1 MNSAQALV
9 TKFQKQV
16 DEVFTLVSKLNEQ
29 AKLIQSLRSKEKT
42 TNNQLLIEKAEL
54 RVAEL
59 NKKKNL
65 VQKVCMKVAQ
75 HDELIQLDPLNTE
88 RLVVALFKGKYYD
101 DLKMV
106 LQIILDKQT
115 TILLTFSE
123 LGAIFDLSLKDES
136 LKFEY
141 SFID

>member
-1 MNSAQALV
+1 M
-9 TKFQKQV
+9 
-16 DEVFTLVSKLNEQ
+16 
-29 AKLIQSLRSKEKT
+29 
-42 TNNQLLIEKAEL
+42 
-54 RVAEL
+54 
-59 NKKKNL
+59 
-65 VQKVCMKVAQ
+65 
-75 HDELIQLDPLNTE
+75 NTE

-106 LQIILDKQT
+106 LQIILDKKT

-123 LGAIFDLSLKDES
+123 LGVIFDLSLKDED